1 MADGEQE
8 QGQQSAEMSREE
20 FQVLESRVSKL
31 EQRALAANVKT
42 AASPLRL
49 EAAIRAAF
57 KHIGVDFG
65 KFLG

>member
-1 MADGEQE
+1 MDGEEE
-8 QGQQSAEMSREE
+8 QNQQSAETSRID
-20 FQVLESRVSKL
+20 QLESRVLKL
-31 EQRALAANVKT
+31 EQKSAGVKT
-42 AASPLRL
+42 AASPLKL